1 MKSILILFL
10 CIFLVGCGKD
20 VVSRDEYDNVVQELE
35 NLRNDYNELE
45 EKYENLLN
53 ELKENTDDSKNSNIS
68 KTEKYEYNDWNMS
81 LSFSENDLSYSFD
94 INISMFGKEK
104 WEIAGLSSYLSIL
117 CSNLDKEWE
126 EQGIKTN
133 YTIVSD
139 GLVISNIMSIDETGI
154 IDGSSWIIQNIGD
167 NEYDE
172 NIIQGY
178 VNKIETDITEF
189 WGN

>member
-35 NLRNDYNELE
+35 NLRNDYDELE

-94 INISMFGKEK
+94 INISIF
-104 WEIAGLSSYLSIL
+104 
-117 CSNLDKEWE
+117 
-126 EQGIKTN
+126 
-133 YTIVSD
+133 
-139 GLVISNIMSIDETGI
+139 
-154 IDGSSWIIQNIGD
+154 
-167 NEYDE
+167 
-172 NIIQGY
+172 
-178 VNKIETDITEF
+178 F
-189 WGN
+189 